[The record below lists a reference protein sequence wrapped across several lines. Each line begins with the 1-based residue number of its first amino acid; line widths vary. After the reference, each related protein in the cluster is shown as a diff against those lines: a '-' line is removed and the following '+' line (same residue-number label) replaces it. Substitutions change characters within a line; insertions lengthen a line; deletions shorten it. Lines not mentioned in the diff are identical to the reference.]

1 MTDSMKSTDEKLVKI
16 IDEYC
21 LYHSSDQES
30 ENTLREAGLDPDHVV
45 NETLL
50 QIKRIKMK
58 LEAEATQKN
67 FLELRKNLLQRAK
80 SEVDKLLSSQFDFGS
95 FLKTNNINLAYRN
108 FETMNEAEI
117 REFLEHYFLLKYEN
131 EQNEG

>member
-117 REFLEHYFLLKYEN
+117 REFLERYFLLKYEN

>member
-1 MTDSMKSTDEKLVKI
+1 MKSADEKLIKL

-30 ENTLREAGLDPDHVV
+30 ENTLREAGLDPDQVV

-50 QIKRIKMK
+50 QIKRIRMK
-58 LEAEATQKN
+58 LEAESTQKN

-80 SEVDKLLSSQFDFGS
+80 SEVDKLLSSEFDFGQ

-108 FETMNEAEI
+108 FETMNETEI
-117 REFLEHYFLLKYEN
+117 REFLERYFLLKYQN

>member
-1 MTDSMKSTDEKLVKI
+1 MKSTDEKLI
-16 IDEYC
+16 RLIDEYSM
-21 LYHSSDQES
+21 YHSSDQES
-30 ENTLREAGLDPDHVV
+30 ENTLREAGLDPDQVV
-45 NETLL
+45 NETLQ

-58 LEAEATQKN
+58 LEAESTQKN
-67 FLELRKNLLQRAK
+67 FLELRKTLLQRAK
-80 SEVDKLLSSQFDFGS
+80 SEVEKLLSTDFNFGH

-117 REFLEHYFLLKYEN
+117 REFLERYFLLKYEN

>member
-1 MTDSMKSTDEKLVKI
+1 MKSTDEKLI
-16 IDEYC
+16 RLIDEYSM
-21 LYHSSDQES
+21 YHSSDQES
-30 ENTLREAGLDPDHVV
+30 ENTLREAGLDPDQVV
-45 NETLL
+45 NETLQ

-58 LEAEATQKN
+58 LEAESTQKN
-67 FLELRKNLLQRAK
+67 FLELRKTLLQRAK
-80 SEVDKLLSSQFDFGS
+80 SEVEKLLSTEFNFGH

-117 REFLEHYFLLKYEN
+117 REFLERYFLLKYEN

>member
-1 MTDSMKSTDEKLVKI
+1 MKSADEKLIKL

-30 ENTLREAGLDPDHVV
+30 ENTLREAGLDPDQVV

-50 QIKRIKMK
+50 QIKRIRMK
-58 LEAEATQKN
+58 LEAESTQKN

-80 SEVDKLLSSQFDFGS
+80 SEVDKLLSSEFDFGQ

-117 REFLEHYFLLKYEN
+117 REFLERYFLLKYQN

>member
-1 MTDSMKSTDEKLVKI
+1 MKSTDEKLVKL

-80 SEVDKLLSSQFDFGS
+80 SEVDKLLSTQFDFGS

-117 REFLEHYFLLKYEN
+117 REFLERYFLLKYEN